1 MFEYEVALSLMAWQ
15 PVIDGDIIPACP
27 LDRIAA
33 GAGAGVDLIVGTNTD
48 EHRLFLVPGG
58 EIDQVTPKALAGVVA
73 AYRLP
78 VEPTLAA
85 YRAAHPGAGAG
96 DLLASIQTDWCWC
109 IPAIR
114 LAALPVILRRTIP
127 KPHPALAVR

>member
-1 MFEYEVALSLMAWQ
+1 MACTRLRAFPTQ
-15 PVIDGDIIPACP
+15 RHRL

-33 GAGAGVDLIVGTNTD
+33 GAGAGIDLMVGTNTD

-58 EIDQVTPKALAGVVA
+58 VIDQVTTETLAAAVA

-85 YRAAHPGAGAG
+85 YRAVYPGASAG
-96 DLLASIQTDWCWC
+96 DLLAAIQTDWYWRM
-109 IPAIR
+109 PAVR
-114 LAALPVILRRTIP
+114 LADAQ
-127 KPHPALAVR
+127 A